1 MFLNKVSG
9 IEKAEA
15 GIIHT
20 LPQQPRVTRK
30 VQSKDKTTA
39 IQKAIHVNTVKIGN
53 PRQNVPKSPLVR
65 GSAML
70 HASVT
75 ISRTIEGNHQLEKQK
90 NIKKFVKITFHYQLI
105 DY

>member
-39 IQKAIHVNTVKIGN
+39 IQKAIHANTVKIGN
-53 PRQNVPKSPLVR
+53 PKQNVPISPLVR

-75 ISRTIEGNHQLEKQK
+75 ISMTIEGNHQLEFRKVIIIFIII
-90 NIKKFVKITFHYQLI
+90 IKYKLLI
-105 DY
+105 NV